1 MMNLP
6 LFIPSQDLTNINEQL
21 KLWIKMIRQEQLDL
35 CGIKN
40 DESTGKMLE
49 IGIDENLDQA
59 IKNTLDKLP
68 LLDNEQLGLSLNQ
81 IKQYI
86 KNEEYWTYFEAGLQ
100 NFFNHQLMHS

>member
-35 CGIKN
+35 CGIKS

-59 IKNTLDKLP
+59 IKNTLDKELTKDITDDLTSFEIKLCIVP
-68 LLDNEQLGLSLNQ
+68 IILSIAIL
-81 IKQYI
+81 
-86 KNEEYWTYFEAGLQ
+86 
-100 NFFNHQLMHS
+100 

>member
-1 MMNLP
+1 
-6 LFIPSQDLTNINEQL
+6 
-21 KLWIKMIRQEQLDL
+21 
-35 CGIKN
+35 
-40 DESTGKMLE
+40 MLE

-100 NFFNHQLMHS
+100 NFFNHQHDALIKKAAKRRLSITLKKGKILKEKLHFSFYAF